1 MAEKQPGHNGS
12 ANGAGSA
19 DTEHI
24 VQMRISKKRPQ
35 AAFGLTESL
44 IGVVIIGVVFTAL
57 YAGMTMGFQSVR
69 GAREN
74 LRATQIL
81 LEKFEALRLYN
92 WDQITTNNYIP
103 TTFTN
108 RYVLNPTAAGTV
120 YIGRVSI
127 APVPLTEVYRDDMR
141 LVTVSVEWTSN
152 NNRRSR
158 SFSSYVAK
166 YGLQHYIY
174 Q

>member
-1 MAEKQPGHNGS
+1 
-12 ANGAGSA
+12 
-19 DTEHI
+19 
-24 VQMRISKKRPQ
+24 VQIRISKQRSQ

-57 YAGMTMGFQSVR
+57 YSGMTMGFQSVR
-69 GAREN
+69 SAREN

-92 WDQITTNNYIP
+92 WDQITSTNNYIP

-120 YIGRVSI
+120 YTGRVSI
-127 APVPLTEVYRDDMR
+127 GPVPLTEVYRDDMR
-141 LVTVSVEWTSN
+141 LVTVSVEWTTGN
-152 NNRRSR
+152 TRRSR

-174 Q
+174 D

>member
-1 MAEKQPGHNGS
+1 MQ
-12 ANGAGSA
+12 
-19 DTEHI
+19 I
-24 VQMRISKKRPQ
+24 RISKRHSQ

-44 IGVVIIGVVFTAL
+44 MGVVIIGVVFTAL

-69 GAREN
+69 SAREN

-81 LEKFEALRLYN
+81 LEKFESLRLYN

-108 RYVLNPTAAGTV
+108 HYVLNPQTAGTV
-120 YIGRVSI
+120 YTGRVSI
-127 APVPLTEVYRDDMR
+127 NPAPITEIYRDDMR
-141 LVTVSVEWTSN
+141 LVTVSVEWTTGHT
-152 NNRRSR
+152 RRSR

-174 Q
+174 D

>member
-1 MAEKQPGHNGS
+1 VVREVLI
-12 ANGAGSA
+12 
-19 DTEHI
+19 HI
-24 VQMRISKKRPQ
+24 VQMQIPKQRLQ

-44 IGVVIIGVVFTAL
+44 IGVAIVGLVFTAL
-57 YAGMTMGFQSVR
+57 YTGMTMGFQSVR
-69 GAREN
+69 NAREN

-81 LEKFEALRLYN
+81 LEKFESLRLYN
-92 WDQITTNNYIP
+92 WEQITTNNYIP

-120 YIGRVSI
+120 YRGTVSI
-127 APVPLTEVYRDDMR
+127 DPVPLTEVYRDDMR
-141 LVTVSVEWTSN
+141 LVTVSVEWTTGN
-152 NNRRSR
+152 TRRAR

-174 Q
+174 E

>member
-1 MAEKQPGHNGS
+1 MFEKHPEDDGFAHGARS
-12 ANGAGSA
+12 AHTG
-19 DTEHI
+19 HI
-24 VQMRISKKRPQ
+24 VQMRISKKRLQ

-69 GAREN
+69 SAREN

-81 LEKFEALRLYN
+81 LEKFESLRLYN
-92 WDQITTNNYIP
+92 WDQITTNNYIA

-108 RYVLNPTAAGTV
+108 HYVLNPTTAGTV
-120 YIGRVSI
+120 YTGTVRIEP
-127 APVPLTEVYRDDMR
+127 APISEVYRDDMR
-141 LVTVSVEWTSN
+141 SVTVTVEWITGST
-152 NNRRSR
+152 RRSR
-158 SFSSYVAK
+158 TFTSYVAK

-174 Q
+174 